1 MICQVFIFSI
11 VRKKRSYFPYPIA
24 FLANKKRKNDS
35 RAFVPPYTVSRVYI
49 SLEVN
54 PLYVFLIFRFQ
65 DRKQV
70 RGSVWIIA
78 VMKRTLK

>member
-1 MICQVFIFSI
+1 MQLLFWL
-11 VRKKRSYFPYPIA
+11 KKIERNTVELL
-24 FLANKKRKNDS
+24 FLHI
-35 RAFVPPYTVSRVYI
+35 SRVYV

-54 PLYVFLIFRFQ
+54 HLYVFLIFRFQ

-78 VMKRTLK
+78 VMMRTLK